1 MAVAEGPTAFVER
14 AGRER
19 EALAAA
25 SFDSGAARLAAQ
37 LAAQREAEAAVA
49 REGELQRGG
58 QGVRRGI
65 HLWHRALVLLAE
77 RRPQLSRVAML
88 IERQR
93 GVRVSAAQE
102 AYEKLCST
110 AWPTPAKSWEAV
122 ASQFPPPALL
132 WAAEAEICMASNG
145 RLKDAPFRPAF
156 GSESPRSSRTTHVT
170 PGPGAYYTPA
180 RIGSSQFRQP
190 LPRAAPAVSS
200 TPMRLR
206 AHSAGRARMPASPR
220 PGSAAR
226 CSESRDTAWRPGP
239 PPNSRKSR
247 AVRGARAVTP
257 ARVERGT
264 SPTRFRLRK

>member
-1 MAVAEGPTAFVER
+1 MGHAGAEPTSTPGTHHAHAR
-14 AGRER
+14 ASAWRTPSAGV
-19 EALAAA
+19 LN
-25 SFDSGAARLAAQ
+25 Q
-37 LAAQREAEAAVA
+37 QR
-49 REGELQRGG
+49 
-58 QGVRRGI
+58 
-65 HLWHRALVLLAE
+65 
-77 RRPQLSRVAML
+77 P
-88 IERQR
+88 
-93 GVRVSAAQE
+93 
-102 AYEKLCST
+102 

-247 AVRGARAVTP
+247 AVRGARAATP
-257 ARVERGT
+257 ARVGRGT
-264 SPTRFRLRK
+264 HPRVSA